1 MWDVYNWHKYNGQ
14 PSVRL
19 WWCTTPH
26 WKSVS
31 GSMPW
36 VWLLYSSFTAY
47 IQRPEEQGHRD
58 TFILV
63 VDSGTV
69 FVPTARSADRLV
81 WAWAEITLD
90 APPLARVLRSLPFHS
105 PLAWDSRPVCPLYL
119 QYYDKWFMLSLNQ
132 RLFSQHLAF
141 KILWC
146 YSIMIQYEWR

>member
-1 MWDVYNWHKYNGQ
+1 MVNHLSDCDDAQRLTGRV
-14 PSVRL
+14 SVVRCPGSDY
-19 WWCTTPH
+19 CTPA
-26 WKSVS
+26 
-31 GSMPW
+31 
-36 VWLLYSSFTAY
+36 LLHIFKDLRNKDT
-47 IQRPEEQGHRD
+47 D

-90 APPLARVLRSLPFHS
+90 APPLARILRSLPFHS

-141 KILWC
+141 KIL
-146 YSIMIQYEWR
+146 